1 LGEGAGYRQAKK
13 EKTMSNTKL
22 IDPKRAFPTD
32 VTSPMPVQV
41 HGPSYDTHETP
52 VVQPNGKDS
61 SKDQEKKKR
70 SDH

>member
-1 LGEGAGYRQAKK
+1 
-13 EKTMSNTKL
+13 MSNTKL